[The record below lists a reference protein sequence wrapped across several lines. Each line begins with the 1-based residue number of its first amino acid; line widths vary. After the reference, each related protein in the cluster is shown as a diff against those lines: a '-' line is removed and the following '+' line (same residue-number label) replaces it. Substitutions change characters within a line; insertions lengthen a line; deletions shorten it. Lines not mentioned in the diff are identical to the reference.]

1 MAHKGIGY
9 FDSRGHFYKS
19 PEEATQSDLAA
30 MLGRIGEGDSLAP
43 GIATRLLE
51 RRAELERIFAE
62 HDLLKAEQAAAAAVA
77 RPANVTA
84 LNGAV
89 ARR

>member
-84 LNGAV
+84 LNGAA

>member
-30 MLGRIGEGDSLAP
+30 LLGRIGEGDSLAP
-43 GIATRLLE
+43 GIATRILE
-51 RRAELERIFAE
+51 KRIELERIFAE
-62 HDLLKAEQAAAAAVA
+62 HDELKADQANAAV
-77 RPANVTA
+77 RPGNVTP
-84 LNGAV
+84 LNGAP
-89 ARR
+89 ARCLP